1 LATLRPSC
9 NSRPVAPTWV
19 NSPVLMEALQRYEQ
33 GRLPQHLRC
42 WVRGVL
48 ELSDGEGC
56 TSSELL
62 PPVTQAGHSS
72 R

>member
-1 LATLRPSC
+1 MQQPH
-9 NSRPVAPTWV
+9 VAPTWV

-33 GRLPQHLRC
+33 GRLPQHLRG

-48 ELSDGEGC
+48 ELSNNEGC

-62 PPVTQAGHSS
+62 PSLTQGGHTSG
-72 R
+72 

>member
-1 LATLRPSC
+1 M
-9 NSRPVAPTWV
+9 APTWV

>member
-1 LATLRPSC
+1 
-9 NSRPVAPTWV
+9 
-19 NSPVLMEALQRYEQ
+19 MEALQRYEQ

-48 ELSDGEGC
+48 ELGDGEGC